1 MAQAHSTK
9 VNSRTFR
16 WLGAEPLPAS
26 HDLRIRGWHL
36 VTSEGSNEPGQ
47 GTLSLMDLASYETM
61 CESEA
66 GAALSWACKKS
77 IMVVDVD
84 SSRARA
90 DLLHAGIGDAIPAD
104 ACLEELDARGRLL
117 MEAIKSL
124 PRVRRLDRLRLDLLA
139 REGYHE
145 DTPLN
150 LNPREFALIWRLAEN
165 IDRPVSKQSLI
176 HDVWRMGFVPETNS
190 IAVHMSRLRRKL
202 AHVGIR
208 DLIETIPGG
217 GYSLRNP
224 HTQGPSRNESRS
236 VGTYSRPH
244 PMAQES
250 QSLAN

>member
-26 HDLRIRGWHL
+26 HDLRIRGWNL
-36 VTSEGSNEPGQ
+36 VTSEGSDEPGP
-47 GTLSLMDLASYETM
+47 GTLSLMDLAAYEAL

-66 GAALSWACKKS
+66 GAALSWTCRKS
-77 IMVVDVD
+77 IMVIDID

-104 ACLEELDARGRLL
+104 VCLEELDARGRLL

-124 PRVRRLDRLRLDLLA
+124 PRVRRLGRLRLDLLA

-224 HTQGPSRNESRS
+224 QTHGLSRDESRS
-236 VGTYSRPH
+236 AGTYSRPH
-244 PMAQES
+244 AMSSASP
-250 QSLAN
+250 SLAN